1 MLRFFLMGG
10 LTLAVAATDAPGSSP
25 RPEVG
30 NTPIAGS
37 AQPIHLQ
44 APASFPASARKMLD
58 QRMNEHADQ
67 LEWLLSAA
75 LMLNYD
81 LAETAATNLANDPKL
96 AGPSAGDLDTLNA
109 LLPKKFF
116 MLQAQLAERARD
128 VAAAAKTHDNGKLGR
143 ALGRLT
149 ETCVACHSVYLYGAE
164 GVGGDQTGSP

>member
-1 MLRFFLMGG
+1 MLRIFVMGG
-10 LTLAVAATDAPGSSP
+10 LTLAVAATDATGSSP
-25 RPEVG
+25 RAEVAS
-30 NTPIAGS
+30 TPVADS

-44 APASFPASARKMLD
+44 APARFPASARKMLD
-58 QRMNEHADQ
+58 QRMNEHANE

-96 AGPSAGDLDTLNA
+96 ARPSAGDMDTLNA

-116 MLQAQLAERARD
+116 ALQAQLAKRARD

-149 ETCVACHSVYLYGAE
+149 ETCVACHSAYLYGPDTAAVDE
-164 GVGGDQTGSP
+164 AGSP